1 MCFKGGTQGMT
12 FYDKYKALCD
22 AKGITPAKAAVEMGF
37 NRSTPSKWKAIGS
50 ITPKLDT
57 VQKVADYFGISVD
70 SFVAED
76 DHAETGDNFVFDLA
90 DILAR
95 VSICGRRVRQLSA
108 EAKSLRITCII
119 NSAAILILALGL
131 VFL

>member
-1 MCFKGGTQGMT
+1 MT

-37 NRSTPSKWKAIGS
+37 NRSTPSKWKAVGS
-50 ITPKLDT
+50 VTPKLGT

-70 SFVAED
+70 SFVTED
-76 DHAETGDNFVFDLA
+76 DPVETEHKLIVDLA
-90 DILAR
+90 DILAK
-95 VSICGRRVRQLSA
+95 VSIYGKRVRQLSA

-131 VFL
+131 IFL